1 MNWGMWN
8 DTEDLCRNGPRALI
22 LSLGN
27 EYVQPS
33 RGSQTQFSG
42 ELWSFIIYTWLVK
55 SLQASIWLNLFNTQD
70 WGPKLQVPTV
80 ITETGPTGPTGNWLP
95 SCGCPGAHQDSSDQN
110 NRRSHLGSWG
120 RWELYQISLWLRK
133 FVRSQH
139 QRQKITS
146 ARVLGVRPQWAKQ
159 RLNIKTEDSPSAHSS

>member
-8 DTEDLCRNGPRALI
+8 DSEDLCRNGH
-22 LSLGN
+22 
-27 EYVQPS
+27 VQPS

-42 ELWSFIIYTWLVK
+42 EVWSFIMYTWLVK
-55 SLQASIWLNLFNTQD
+55 SLQAGIWLNLFNTQG

-80 ITETGPTGPTGNWLP
+80 ITQTGPTGPTGNWLP
-95 SCGCPGAHQDSSDQN
+95 SWGCPEARQDSSDQN
-110 NRRSHLGSWG
+110 NRCSHLGSWE

-133 FVRSQH
+133 FVRSQR

-146 ARVLGVRPQWAKQ
+146 ARALGVRPQWAKQ